1 MSQSK
6 TRLSPVLAFQ
16 ERKELTRR
24 MLFDVLGAVT
34 QSKMV
39 DRTIVV
45 CSDNKILKSR
55 TFSNTRIFNDG
66 IGEDLNIDLKAA
78 VEYCMN
84 KSVKSLLIL
93 PGDIPLIQ
101 ENDIEPI
108 VSSSSCAAVVIVPSR
123 DELGTNALLLRPPN
137 VISPTFG
144 PSSYQSHLGLAARQT
159 IDVKTLRIARISLD
173 IDKPK
178 DIEDFLSFPGES
190 TARDYLLRL
199 GMIERLQNLRSS
211 IEYVT

>member
-1 MSQSK
+1 
-6 TRLSPVLAFQ
+6 
-16 ERKELTRR
+16 

-34 QSKMV
+34 QSKIA

-45 CSDNKILKSR
+45 CSDKKILKGK
-55 TFSNTRIFNDG
+55 TFPNVKVFNDG

-78 VEYCMN
+78 VQYCMK
-84 KSVKSLLIL
+84 KSVESLLIL
-93 PGDIPLIQ
+93 PGDVPLIQ
-101 ENDIEPI
+101 ATEIELI
-108 VSSSSCAAVVIVPSR
+108 VNSSSCTGVVIVPSR

-137 VISPTFG
+137 VISPAFG
-144 PSSYQSHLGLAARQT
+144 SNSYQSHLSLAARQT

-178 DIEDFLSFPGES
+178 DIQDFLAFPRES
-190 TARDYLLRL
+190 TSRDYLLRL

-211 IEYVT
+211 IEWVT